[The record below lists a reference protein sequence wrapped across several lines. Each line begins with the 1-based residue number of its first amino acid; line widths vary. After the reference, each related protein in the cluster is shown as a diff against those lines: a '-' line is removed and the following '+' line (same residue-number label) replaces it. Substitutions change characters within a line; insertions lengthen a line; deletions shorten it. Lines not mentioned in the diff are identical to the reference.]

1 MKILYLCS
9 DAGIPVLGRKGASI
23 HVREMVGAFARA
35 GHQVVLAAPVL
46 NKSPWEKPAEVDAN
60 VLHLRPSGSA
70 QSVAQH
76 VRDFVQQLGLD
87 SSLPGEL
94 RRILYNQEMESEL
107 MRRFDNDPPD
117 FIYER
122 AALYGTAGAVVA
134 QALRVP
140 RLVEL
145 NAPLAVEHNA
155 YRGNGLGE
163 LGAKAEQWALT
174 RADAVL
180 AVSSALREHVVEL
193 GIDPAKVHV
202 VPNGVNT
209 DLFHPGPK
217 DPSLRDRLGLGE
229 EPVLG
234 FVGGLRP
241 WHGTEL
247 LPEVL
252 ARVSARHPG
261 VRLVIAGDGPLR
273 AELQR
278 SLNERGLAGRVVFTG
293 AVAHDEVP
301 ALIRQFDVALAPY
314 PALDHPFY
322 FSPLKLFEYMACGV
336 PVVAANCG
344 QIAEIIRDGETGL
357 LHPAGDLE
365 ALADACDVLLRNP
378 KRRHMLGQSA
388 AQFVRAN
395 FTWDRNATRAVD
407 LARGL
412 IESRAAA
419 PLG

>member
-9 DAGIPVLGRKGASI
+9 DSGIPVLGRKGASI

-46 NKSPWEKPAEVDAN
+46 NKSPWETPAEVAAN
-60 VLHLRPSGSA
+60 IMHLRPGASA
-70 QSVAQH
+70 QSAAQH

-87 SSLPGEL
+87 SSVPGEL
-94 RRILYNQEMESEL
+94 RHILSNQELVTEL
-107 MRRFDNDPPD
+107 TRRFDGDPPD

-134 QALRVP
+134 QALGVP

-145 NAPLAVEHNA
+145 NAPLAVEQTA
-155 YRGNGLGE
+155 YRGNGFGD
-163 LGAKAEQWALT
+163 LGAKAEQWSLT
-174 RADAVL
+174 RADALL
-180 AVSSALREHVVEL
+180 AVSSALRDHVVER
-193 GIDPAKVHV
+193 GIDPTKVHV

-209 DLFHPGPK
+209 DLFHPAPR

-234 FVGGLRP
+234 FVGGLRA
-241 WHGTEL
+241 WHGTES
-247 LPEVL
+247 LPDVL
-252 ARVSARHPG
+252 ARVATVHPD
-261 VRLVIAGDGPLR
+261 VRLVIVGDGPLR

-278 SLNERGLAGRVVFTG
+278 SLSERGLAGSVVFTG
-293 AVAHDEVP
+293 AVAHEEIP

-344 QIAEIIRDGETGL
+344 QIAELIRDGETGL
-357 LHPAGDLE
+357 LHPPGDADALV
-365 ALADACDVLLRNP
+365 AACDRLLADPPLR
-378 KRRHMLGQSA
+378 RRVGEA
-388 AQFVRAN
+388 AAKEVHTRY
-395 FTWDRNATRAVD
+395 TWDHNAAHVVE
-407 LARGL
+407 LAR
-412 IESRAAA
+412 S
-419 PLG
+419 LGRPTGVDR

>member
-1 MKILYLCS
+1 
-9 DAGIPVLGRKGASI
+9 
-23 HVREMVGAFARA
+23 
-35 GHQVVLAAPVL
+35 
-46 NKSPWEKPAEVDAN
+46 
-60 VLHLRPSGSA
+60 
-70 QSVAQH
+70 
-76 VRDFVQQLGLD
+76 VRDFVQQLGFD

-94 RRILYNQEMESEL
+94 RRILCNQEMESEL

-134 QALRVP
+134 RTLGVP

-180 AVSSALREHVVEL
+180 AVSKALRDHVVEL

-209 DLFHPGPK
+209 DLFHPAPK
-217 DPSLRDRLGLGE
+217 DPSLRDRLGLAE

-273 AELQR
+273 AELER

-293 AVAHDEVP
+293 AVAHDQVP
-301 ALIRQFDVALAPY
+301 AVIRQFDVALAPY

-344 QIAEIIRDGETGL
+344 QIAEMIRDGETGL
-357 LHPAGDLE
+357 LHPPGDLD
-365 ALADACDVLLRNP
+365 ALADACDALLRNP
-378 KRRHMLGQSA
+378 KKRLLLGQSA

>member
-1 MKILYLCS
+1 MRILYLCS
-9 DAGIPVLGRKGASI
+9 DSGIPVLGRKGASI
-23 HVREMVGAFARA
+23 HVREMVGALARA

-46 NKSPWEKPAEVDAN
+46 NKSPWEQPAEVAAN
-60 VLHLRPSGSA
+60 VLHLPPAASA
-70 QSVAQH
+70 QAAAQH
-76 VRDFVQQLGLD
+76 VRDFIQQLGLD
-87 SSLPGEL
+87 GSLPGEL
-94 RRILYNQEMESEL
+94 RRILYSQQLESEL
-107 MRRFDNDPPD
+107 MRRFDTDPPD

-134 QALRVP
+134 EALGVP

-145 NAPLAVEHNA
+145 NAPLAIEQNA
-155 YRGNGLGE
+155 YRGNGLGD
-163 LGAKAEQWALT
+163 LGAKAEQWALA

-180 AVSSALREHVVEL
+180 AVSSALRDHVVDL
-193 GIDPAKVHV
+193 GVDPAKVHV
-202 VPNGVNT
+202 VPNGVNPA
-209 DLFHPGPK
+209 LFHPAPQ
-217 DPSLRDRLGLGE
+217 DPTLRDRLGLGE

-247 LPEVL
+247 LPDVL
-252 ARVSARHPG
+252 ARVAARHPD
-261 VRLVIAGDGPLR
+261 VRLVIAGNGPLR

-278 SLNERGLAGRVVFTG
+278 SLNERGVAGRVVFTG
-293 AVAHDEVP
+293 AVAHAEVP

-344 QIAEIIRDGETGL
+344 QIAEVIRDGQTGL
-357 LHPAGDLE
+357 LHPPGDLD
-365 ALADACDVLLRNP
+365 ALADACDGLLRNP
-378 KRRHMLGQSA
+378 KRRLLLGQSA
-388 AQFVRAN
+388 AEFVRAN
-395 FTWDRNATRAVD
+395 YTWDRNASRAVE

-419 PLG
+419 PAR

>member
-9 DAGIPVLGRKGASI
+9 DAGIPVLGRKGASV

-46 NKSPWEKPAEVDAN
+46 NKSPWEKPAEVNAN
-60 VLHLRPSGSA
+60 VLHLRPAASA

-76 VRDFVQQLGLD
+76 VRDYFQQLGLD

-94 RRILYNQEMESEL
+94 RRILYNRELESEL
-107 MRRFDNDPPD
+107 MRRFDSEPPD

-122 AALYGTAGAVVA
+122 AALYATAGALIA
-134 QALRVP
+134 RSLNVP

-145 NAPLAVEHNA
+145 NAPLAVEQSA

-163 LGAKAEQWALT
+163 LGAKAEQWALA

-180 AVSSALREHVVEL
+180 AVSNALRDHVVEL

-209 DLFHPGPK
+209 DLFHPAPP
-217 DPSLRDRLGLGE
+217 DPSLRDRLGLGKG
-229 EPVLG
+229 PILG

-247 LPEVL
+247 LPELL
-252 ARVSARHPG
+252 ARVSARHSG
-261 VRLVIAGDGPLR
+261 AQLLIAGDGPLR
-273 AELQR
+273 AELER
-278 SLNERGLAGRVVFTG
+278 SISERGLAGRVVFTG
-293 AVAHDEVP
+293 AVAHEEIP
-301 ALIRQFDVALAPY
+301 AVIRQFDVAVAPY

-336 PVVAANCG
+336 SVVAANCG
-344 QIAEIIRDGETGL
+344 QIAEILRDGETGL
-357 LHPAGDLE
+357 LHPPGDLD
-365 ALADACDVLLRNP
+365 ALADACDALLRNP
-378 KRRHMLGQSA
+378 KRRLLLGQSA
-388 AQFVRAN
+388 AELVRGN
-395 FTWDRNATRAVD
+395 FTWDHNASRAVE

-412 IESRAAA
+412 IESRVAA
-419 PLG
+419 PAQ

>member
-1 MKILYLCS
+1 MRILYLCS
-9 DAGIPVLGRKGASI
+9 DSGIPVLGRKGASI
-23 HVREMVGAFARA
+23 HVREMVGALTRA

-46 NKSPWEKPAEVDAN
+46 NKSPWEQPAEVAAN
-60 VLHLRPSGSA
+60 VLHLPPAASA
-70 QSVAQH
+70 QAAAQH
-76 VRDFVQQLGLD
+76 VRDFIQQLGLD
-87 SSLPGEL
+87 GSLPGEL
-94 RRILYNQEMESEL
+94 RRILYSQQLESEL
-107 MRRFDNDPPD
+107 MRRFDTDPPD

-134 QALRVP
+134 EALGVP

-145 NAPLAVEHNA
+145 NAPLAIEQNA
-155 YRGNGLGE
+155 YRGNGLGD
-163 LGAKAEQWALT
+163 LGAKAEQWALA

-180 AVSSALREHVVEL
+180 AVSSALRDHVVDL
-193 GIDPAKVHV
+193 GVDPAKVHV
-202 VPNGVNT
+202 VPNGVNPA
-209 DLFHPGPK
+209 LFHPAPQ
-217 DPSLRDRLGLGE
+217 DPTLRDRLGLGE

-247 LPEVL
+247 LPDVL
-252 ARVSARHPG
+252 ARVAARHPD
-261 VRLVIAGDGPLR
+261 VRLVIAGNGPLR

-278 SLNERGLAGRVVFTG
+278 SLNERGVAGRVVFTG
-293 AVAHDEVP
+293 AVAHAEVP

-344 QIAEIIRDGETGL
+344 QIAEVIRDGQTGL
-357 LHPAGDLE
+357 LHPPGDLD
-365 ALADACDVLLRNP
+365 ALADACDGLLRNP
-378 KRRHMLGQSA
+378 KRRLLLGQSA
-388 AQFVRAN
+388 AEFVRAN
-395 FTWDRNATRAVD
+395 YTWDRNASRAVE

-419 PLG
+419 PAR

>member
-35 GHQVVLAAPVL
+35 GHHVVLAAPVL
-46 NKSPWEKPAEVDAN
+46 NKSPWEQPAEVDAH
-60 VLHLRPSGSA
+60 VLHLRPAASA

-76 VRDFVQQLGLD
+76 VRDYFQQLSLD

-94 RRILYNQEMESEL
+94 RRILYNRELESEL
-107 MRRFDNDPPD
+107 MRRFDADPPH

-122 AALYGTAGAVVA
+122 AALYATAGAIVA
-134 QALRVP
+134 QALGVP

-145 NAPLAVEHNA
+145 NAPLAVEQAA

-163 LGAKAEQWALT
+163 LGAKAEQWALV

-180 AVSSALREHVVEL
+180 AVSSALRDHVVEL
-193 GIDPAKVHV
+193 GIDPVKVHV

-209 DLFHPGPK
+209 DLFHPAPQ
-217 DPSLRDRLGLGE
+217 DPSLRHRLGLGE

-261 VRLVIAGDGPLR
+261 VRLVIVGDGPLR

-278 SLNERGLAGRVVFTG
+278 SLHERGLAGRVVFTG
-293 AVAHDEVP
+293 AVAHEEVP
-301 ALIRQFDVALAPY
+301 AVIRQFDVALAPY
-314 PALDHPFY
+314 PVLDHPFY

-357 LHPAGDLE
+357 LHQPGDLD
-365 ALADACDVLLRNP
+365 ALADACDALLRNP
-378 KRRHMLGQSA
+378 KRRLLLGQSA

-395 FTWDRNATRAVD
+395 FTWDRNASRAVE
-407 LARGL
+407 LACGL
-412 IESRAAA
+412 IERRSAA
-419 PLG
+419 PAR